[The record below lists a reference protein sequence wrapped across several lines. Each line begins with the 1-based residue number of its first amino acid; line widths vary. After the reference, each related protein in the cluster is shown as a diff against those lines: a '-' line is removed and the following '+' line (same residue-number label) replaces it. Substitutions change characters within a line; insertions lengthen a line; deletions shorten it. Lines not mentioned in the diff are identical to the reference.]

1 LAAVFLVTGLT
12 ASLEAHAQFSWDQQ
26 YQYKRSRPQSGGF
39 FRNFFEPFNSHQRE
53 DEYYAPAAAAAT
65 AATRTAGRKST
76 RPITAQNGIKSG
88 VKSRLDRGDG

>member
-1 LAAVFLVTGLT
+1 MLGQGAA
-12 ASLEAHAQFSWDQQ
+12 
-26 YQYKRSRPQSGGF
+26 K
-39 FRNFFEPFNSHQRE
+39 
-53 DEYYAPAAAAAT
+53 APAVVEPPKGPQLMSALPAGMNEAFLKTSLSVQQQLQNGKFAAAAT